1 MKKVA
6 IIGTG
11 DYSKSVVN
19 FIERYKLYSVV
30 GFFDNSLSIGSI
42 INGYPI
48 IGCDNDIISLYQKRL
63 FDAVFI
69 AIGYLNFTAREK
81 LYRKVKDIV
90 PLANL
95 ISPLA
100 SIDDTAIIGEGV
112 MISDGAVVHANAIV
126 EDNASV
132 TLHSIVNHGCRVSAH
147 SFLSTRVTM
156 AGNVTIGKRCFIG
169 VGVIISDGVSI
180 CDDVWLSPGS
190 VVVKSLKKSGQYLS
204 QATKL
209 YHLG

>member
-11 DYSKSVVN
+11 DYSKSIVN
-19 FIERYKLYSVV
+19 FIEKYQLYKVV
-30 GFFDNSLSIGSI
+30 GYFDNSQCIGTI
-42 INGYPI
+42 INGYPV
-48 IGCDNDIISLYQKRL
+48 IGSDNDIISLYHNKS

-69 AIGYLNFTAREK
+69 AIGYLKFSARDS
-81 LYRKVKDIV
+81 LYQMLKGIV
-90 PLANL
+90 PLANI
-95 ISPLA
+95 ISPFA

-112 MISDGAVVHANAIV
+112 MISDGVVIHSNAII
-126 EDNASV
+126 EDNSSV
-132 TLHSIVNHGCRVSAH
+132 TLHSIVNHGCRVGSH

>member
-1 MKKVA
+1 MKKIA

-11 DYSKSVVN
+11 DYSKSVIN
-19 FIERYKLYSVV
+19 FIEKYKLYTVV
-30 GFFDNSLSIGSI
+30 GYFDNTQSSGTI
-42 INGYPI
+42 INGYPV
-48 IGCDNDIISLYQKRL
+48 IGCDNDIISLFQKNT

-69 AIGYLNFTAREK
+69 AIGYLKFSARENIYQMLK
-81 LYRKVKDIV
+81 GIV
-90 PLANL
+90 PFANL

-100 SIDDTAIIGEGV
+100 SIDDTAVIGKGV
-112 MISDGAVVHANAIV
+112 MISDGAVIHSNAVV

-132 TLHSIVNHGCRVSAH
+132 TLHSIVNHGCRVGCH